1 MCGHDACGRKL
12 LVMSSTHGDP
22 VFLEDYAAG
31 TALTHEDVFYGYK
44 KVSVSIDNTDKKL
57 KVTAKMTS
65 DYNHADR
72 ACDLQV
78 TPSILAD
85 SASTST
91 TFTPGATTRKSDYA
105 SVSYASSNVY
115 DVDDNSISVTLADP
129 VTDGKSLGYL
139 GVELDIKLACKND
152 ALEDEVFSVQT
163 VKAQHKFTEDQYNTL
178 EFLGKVTSLTA
189 DSKFNKGEKMKVTVG
204 GTAVR
209 QLEAGQVRFPEGQW
223 GTFAHAKLNKNL
235 VKVRCETKEIG
246 KDAYKMDGWYE
257 APAPLLPIEYGTAQD
272 ICADGVCTG
281 RKYEANIAF
290 STTVGFEI
298 PLARYY
304 ETGGTP
310 IISCDDDDSESDAS
324 DANPALTAS
333 VTLGVRADD
342 GTATCGGQ
350 PCKLDDISLGLDFQP
365 GDALTTDFGQ
375 DLFSG
380 ADILVFDNFFTV
392 SQSSATFAWADLDQ
406 TFDYRFRIVSTAYK
420 CETLACSENYAAD
433 GTSSDYAELT
443 LTGTDGKLIDSE
455 TNDVASVQARLADI
469 VSGYISQTKI
479 IRPTLYGQTRAAYQI
494 KQLGGDPTSKNIA
507 IRRDSET
514 IEIVVNAEGKTD
526 GTVKYIRDAA
536 NTDDSVQFAGADL
549 GWRSDL
555 KGSLSVGTGA
565 SIASSAD
572 VLLSTISRDGNV
584 FTFFK
589 TQTAVTNEKL
599 FDQTVDNSATSCA
612 TDWCKS
618 PQGGNKWL
626 CRKQEATFQL
636 TVGKES
642 KDSRRQS
649 TGVVSKYYSV
659 EKYADPADPTTLPSA
674 VVYQLAGSTPL
685 DSYTTTAFS
694 EDTGTTNALTFSKQ
708 STSVQGFNCDQSSA
722 ENVNYLANYKK
733 VCHKTSAPIS
743 YTVPHRMVYSTVQVT
758 PVSAASTTSALSE
771 HALQDN
777 ENDITFELEAS
788 KDNFGMPFDSTLE
801 VEISYEG
808 NDLSILRVGAECT
821 LKDGG
826 KKAICTLTGFRDANY
841 DANHQ
846 LNNGQTCG
854 GAELACPEFS
864 VKLTQEIHVPDVAP
878 VGELVGMFK
887 PAGVTDLPR
896 TCGGVAKRYTIG
908 TRTFTQAVV
917 GKEQVFSQQ
926 IQFFNNGYTTSFAT
940 IANDNNGVSG
950 NQEAYVSLVPM
961 SSQRPILNLNGDLSS
976 IELKMRIFRKD
987 RNVPLKISNVNDKG
1001 TGRYEAHICD
1011 NPSTFSKCEDDEF
1024 GSVIKAMDESET
1036 MELALKI
1043 LTRDGED
1050 PCDGKLLGAK
1060 AYDFKFTIQEG
1071 SGVPENY
1078 VFTKPKHTYT
1088 LPFICHNESNVV
1100 VESITV
1106 SETTTGWN
1114 DRVVE
1119 VQLSGSAIDQSKR
1132 VKFADESAVLGAVR
1146 VPESVLTPE
1155 IDPDDLKARF
1165 ELDFNP
1171 AYSCDGS
1178 FEEQQLTLGG
1188 ALLAGPKV
1196 TIECPKEKL
1205 AVRLSNADIEDGAV
1219 VQPKEI
1225 YGDILHFE
1233 MLMVGRET
1241 SLHGSAVT
1249 IASST
1254 SGTQNGIATF
1264 VGGQTTKNITDVGSA
1279 DSDVYIQITAG
1290 NATKVTCNYIEI
1302 ELSSPTVQGNP
1313 AAKTK
1318 FSVRCPRQNTA
1329 TEATDS
1335 VKLEFGVQSIVVGRA
1350 ASSIT
1355 VKEDPEDFTSTIVLG
1370 KCGTGNLVE
1379 RQSADCD
1386 LVNGKKEYAK
1396 TTSQLFN
1403 LFDSCDGNI
1412 SFAGDNIVST
1422 ATVARSYSRL
1432 DAEEVD
1438 KFGAVHF
1445 CRETDLKVTV
1455 MKTATKSITV
1465 AVADPG
1471 VDGMEFDVHIIAAEW
1486 KGETCPQ
1493 GEHKLI
1499 TTVSMKRKQ
1508 GENGVWT
1515 SADIE
1520 SYSRSS
1526 DTDNGNSFVVF
1537 KKADGDELRSAYADG
1552 GATLSAQTACM
1563 IASDEEH
1570 RLTFTMKVHSESID
1584 YFSAASVAMSVS
1596 APQEEQDAQ
1605 ASSMSDFSDQIEASK
1620 QCKSLQKD
1628 PFGDCTE
1635 GEDMSPNAFV
1645 QLILTIKDAEAAA
1658 FDHVISSPRFKNSQT
1673 DCNNLFTD
1681 CPTLESKLK
1690 EDQDGFVL
1698 DDTATTSSVTFK
1710 LQQFSG
1716 MDTEV
1721 GWTVT
1726 RRLTPARRLRSVEHV
1741 SYTLGADGSVSKST
1755 SFAVAPAVRE
1765 SDGASVITTKEH
1777 ITDQKLDVNGSADG
1791 DATVIE
1797 RTTVEEEKTGEDH
1810 TLAILGIVF
1819 GGLGAA
1825 AAIAVALFVG
1835 CASRKDAQGVGS
1847 SFSTVSGGF
1856 SDRQPLFNRN
1866 RFAPS
1871 DF

>member
-12 LVMSSTHGDP
+12 LALSSTHGDP
-22 VFLEDYAAG
+22 VFLENYAAT
-31 TALTHEDVFYGYK
+31 TALTHGDVFYGYE
-44 KVSVSIDNTDKKL
+44 KVSVSIDAQKKL

-78 TPSILAD
+78 TPSILDD

-91 TFTPGATTRKSDYA
+91 TFTPDAEGKSDYA

-115 DVDDNSISVTLADP
+115 DNSEKIISVTLADP

-139 GVELDIKLACKND
+139 GVKLDIKLACKND
-152 ALEDEVFSVQT
+152 ALEDEDFPVQP
-163 VKAQHKFTEDQYNTL
+163 VKAQHKFTEDEQNTL
-178 EFLGKVTSLTA
+178 VFLGKVTSLTA
-189 DSKFNKGEKMKVTVG
+189 ESDFTQGEKMKVTVG

-209 QLEAGQVRFPEGQW
+209 QLEADQVRFPEGQW
-223 GTFAHAKLNKNL
+223 DEFAHAALDKTS
-235 VKVRCETKEIG
+235 VKVQCKTKENG
-246 KDAYKMDGWYE
+246 KIAYKMDGWYE
-257 APAPLLPIEYGTAQD
+257 TPEPLGDIEYGTAQD
-272 ICADGVCTG
+272 ICANGVCTG
-281 RKYEANIAF
+281 RKYEADIAHE
-290 STTVGFEI
+290 TTVGFEI
-298 PLARYY
+298 PLAKYY

-310 IISCDDDDSESDAS
+310 IISCDDSDS
-324 DANPALTAS
+324 DANPALNAS
-333 VTLGVRADD
+333 VTLGVRATD
-342 GTATCGGQ
+342 GTATCGGVS
-350 PCKLDDISLGLDFQP
+350 CKLADISLGLDFQP
-365 GDALTTDFGQ
+365 GDASTDDFGQ
-375 DLFSG
+375 DLFNG
-380 ADILVFDNFFTV
+380 ADISVFDNFFKV

-406 TFDYRFRIVSTAYK
+406 TFDYQFRIDSTAYE
-420 CETLACSENYAAD
+420 CETLACSQNYAAA
-433 GTSSDYAELT
+433 GTSSSIVERELA
-443 LTGTDGKLIDSE
+443 GTQGKLIDSE
-455 TNDVASVQARLADI
+455 TNVASVQARLTGI
-469 VSGYISQTKI
+469 VSGYQSQTKI
-479 IRPTLYGQTRAAYQI
+479 NRPTLYGQTRAGYQI
-494 KQLGGDPTSKNIA
+494 KQDGGASTSKDIA
-507 IRRDSET
+507 IRRDSQT
-514 IEIVVNAEGKTD
+514 IEIVVDAEGKTD
-526 GTVKYIRDAA
+526 GTVKYLNDDAD
-536 NTDDSVQFAGADL
+536 TDVRVQFAGADL

-555 KGSLSVGTGA
+555 GDAAVGTGE

-589 TQTAVTNEKL
+589 TREAVTDEKL
-599 FDQTVDNSATSCA
+599 FDQTVDNSTTTCA

-618 PQGGNKWL
+618 PQGGDKWL
-626 CRKQEATFQL
+626 CKKQQATFEL

-642 KDSRRQS
+642 KDSRHDS
-649 TGVVSKYYSV
+649 TDVVSKYYSV
-659 EKYADPADPTTLPSA
+659 EKYPDPVDPTTQPSA
-674 VVYQLAGSTPL
+674 VVYQLAGSTPK
-685 DSYTTTAFS
+685 DTYTTTATS
-694 EDTGTTNALTFSKQ
+694 EHTDTTDALIFSKQ
-708 STSVQGFNCDQSSA
+708 STSVQGFNCHQSDA
-722 ENVNYLANYKK
+722 ENVDYLADYKK
-733 VCHKTSAPIS
+733 VCDKTSAPIS

-758 PVSAASTTSALSE
+758 PDSAASTTSALSE

-788 KDNFGMPFDSTLE
+788 KDNFGMPFDSTLQ

-808 NDLSILRVGAECT
+808 TLLSTLSVGAECT
-821 LKDGG
+821 LKDSD
-826 KKAICTLTGFRDANY
+826 KKAECTLTGFKDANY
-841 DANHQ
+841 DATHQ
-846 LNNGQTCG
+846 LNNGDSCG

-864 VKLTQEIHVPDVAP
+864 VKLSQKIHVPDVAP

-887 PAGVTDLPR
+887 PAGVTDLPQ
-896 TCGGVAKRYTIG
+896 TCGGAAKRYTIG
-908 TRTFTQAVV
+908 TRTFTQDVV

-926 IQFFNNGYTTSFAT
+926 IQFFNNGYTTPFAT
-940 IANDNNGVSG
+940 IANDDNGVSG
-950 NQEAYVSLVPM
+950 NQAAYVSLVPM
-961 SSQRPILNLNGDLSS
+961 SSQRPIDNLKGDLSS
-976 IELKMRIFRKD
+976 IQLKMRIFRKD
-987 RNVPLKISNVNDKG
+987 RNVPLKISNVHAVGAG
-1001 TGRYEAHICD
+1001 TYEAHICD
-1011 NPSTFSKCEDDEF
+1011 NPSTFETCEDHEF
-1024 GSVIKAMDESET
+1024 GSVIKAMDESPT

-1071 SGVPENY
+1071 SGDPEDY
-1078 VFTKPKHTYT
+1078 VFNKPVHTYT
-1088 LPFICHNESNVV
+1088 LPFICHSESNVV

-1132 VKFADESAVLGAVR
+1132 VEFADGSAVLGAVR
-1146 VPESVLTPE
+1146 LSKSVLTPE
-1155 IDPDDLKARF
+1155 IDADDLKARF
-1165 ELDFNP
+1165 ELDFDP

-1178 FEEQQLTLGG
+1178 LEEQQLTLGG

-1196 TIECPKEKL
+1196 SIECPKEKL
-1205 AVRLSNADIEDGAV
+1205 AVRLSGADIEDDAV

-1249 IASST
+1249 ITSKT

-1264 VGGQTTKNITDVGSA
+1264 VGGQSTKDINDVGSA

-1290 NATKVTCNYIEI
+1290 GAEMVTCNYIEI

-1329 TEATDS
+1329 TAATDN
-1335 VKLEFGVQSIVVGRA
+1335 VELEFGVQSIVVGRA

-1370 KCGTGNLVE
+1370 KCGAGNLVE
-1379 RQSADCD
+1379 KQSAECD
-1386 LVNGKKEYAK
+1386 LVDGMVDGKKDYAK
-1396 TTSQLFN
+1396 STSQLFN
-1403 LFDSCDGNI
+1403 LFNSCDGAI

-1422 ATVARSYSRL
+1422 ATVARSYSRS

-1493 GEHKLI
+1493 GEHKLT

-1526 DTDNGNSFVVF
+1526 DTDEGDSFVVF
-1537 KKADGDELRSAYADG
+1537 KDSDGIELTSAYADG
-1552 GATLSAQTACM
+1552 GATLSAETACM
-1563 IASDEEH
+1563 TASDEEH
-1570 RLTFTMKVHSESID
+1570 RLTFTMKVHSSSID

-1596 APQEEQDAQ
+1596 APQEEQDAE
-1605 ASSMSDFSDQIEASK
+1605 ASSMSDFSDQIVPSK
-1620 QCKSLQKD
+1620 QCKSLQED
-1628 PFGDCTE
+1628 TFGDCTE
-1635 GEDMSPNAFV
+1635 GQDMSPNAFV
-1645 QLILTIKDAEAAA
+1645 KLILTIKDAEAAA
-1658 FDHVISSPRFKNSQT
+1658 FSHDISSPRFKNSQT
-1673 DCNNLFTD
+1673 NCNNLFTD
-1681 CPTLESKLK
+1681 CPTLESQLK
-1690 EDQDGFVL
+1690 QDQDGFVL
-1698 DDTATTSSVTFK
+1698 DDTATTSSVEFK

-1726 RRLTPARRLRSVEHV
+1726 RQVSTARRLRSVEHV

-1777 ITDQKLDVNGSADG
+1777 ITDQKLDANGSADG

-1797 RTTVEEEKTGEDH
+1797 RTIVEEEKTGEDH

-1819 GGLGAA
+1819 GGLGSA

-1847 SFSTVSGGF
+1847 SFSTVSGRF